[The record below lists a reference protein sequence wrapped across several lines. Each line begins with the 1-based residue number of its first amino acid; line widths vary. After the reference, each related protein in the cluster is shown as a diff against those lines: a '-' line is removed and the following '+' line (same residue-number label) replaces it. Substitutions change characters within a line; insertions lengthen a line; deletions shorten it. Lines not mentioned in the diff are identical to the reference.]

1 MELASLVRDI
11 LRQRHVERLAQHREQ
26 DNEAEAEWEIARWR
40 HRSGVVI
47 QRRYELESAQ
57 QDSASCPECW
67 IDWQVIT
74 FASNPSGWL
83 CRRVVKMRPQTEL
96 LR

>member
-40 HRSGVVI
+40 QMGDDE
-47 QRRYELESAQ
+47 RRHFMHDILPAR
-57 QDSASCPECW
+57 
-67 IDWQVIT
+67 
-74 FASNPSGWL
+74 GWVPL
-83 CRRVVKMRPQTEL
+83 QPVEE
-96 LR
+96 